1 MKFSRDRFGD
11 LAASV
16 FALILILLA
25 SPPVA
30 AQDRVPRLEPAECP
44 FERGVNSIT
53 NPGRRETEMTQ
64 SRNQLFGVAIYACA
78 IVFVLMT
85 STFASA
91 QDRVPR
97 LEPAD
102 CPLERGDWA
111 KDAKIECKWLVVP
124 ESRGDPKSR
133 TIRLAVVV
141 FRARPPDGTP
151 PLVMLHGGPGD
162 SGIRVFSRP
171 AVRFSQ
177 AREVVIHDQRGNG
190 FSEPKLCPEF
200 NDVERESQK
209 LKTQQEIKKF
219 REASIRKCVASLDA
233 RIERSAYNT
242 DASAADLVDLR
253 HALGYSSWDIF
264 GFSYGAR
271 LAQEAMRRDPNGIR
285 SVVLY
290 KPVTRAP
297 DTYAEIALSTERAFE
312 RVFADCNAQP
322 QCRTAFP
329 TLEKDFYEI
338 YDDLNR
344 NPLSVQMDQDPSK
357 TPVVLDGKRFV
368 DRIRNDVIMPG
379 DPVKLVRLPLLLNE
393 FRRGDKARA
402 ARILIGYNPRVIIVS
417 DIVIAWLVDC
427 YDNYGKQFRA
437 KRKAINGQIRAPF
450 RRDLDEECKLW
461 QRRFANASD
470 SQPIRSDIP
479 TLILTGRYDDR
490 TPTEH
495 AKRIASTLTR
505 AYVIEFPS
513 DAHGPP
519 PRGCHMQ
526 IMRQFWTN
534 PFTEPDASCVKSI
547 PPLRFITS
555 WQDSRGGP

>member
-1 MKFSRDRFGD
+1 MHMKFIRLDSLTVPA
-11 LAASV
+11 LAVLLLFMTSLSAS
-16 FALILILLA
+16 
-25 SPPVA
+25 
-30 AQDRVPRLEPAECP
+30 AQDSLPRLEP
-44 FERGVNSIT
+44 S
-53 NPGRRETEMTQ
+53 
-64 SRNQLFGVAIYACA
+64 
-78 IVFVLMT
+78 
-85 STFASA
+85 
-91 QDRVPR
+91 
-97 LEPAD
+97 D
-102 CPLERGDWA
+102 CPLERGEWA

-124 ESRGDPKSR
+124 ESRRDPKSR
-133 TIRLAVVV
+133 TIRLAVVL
-141 FRARPPDGTP
+141 FRARQPDGTP

-162 SGIRVFSRP
+162 SGIRAFSRP

-177 AREVVIHDQRGNG
+177 AREVVIYDQRGNG

-264 GFSYGAR
+264 GISYGGR

-312 RVFADCNAQP
+312 RVVADCNTQP
-322 QCRTAFP
+322 KCRTVFP
-329 TLEKDFYEI
+329 TVEKDFYDV

-344 NPLSVQMDQDPSK
+344 NPISVQVDQNPSK
-357 TPVVLDGKRFV
+357 APLVLDGKRFV

-379 DPVKLVRLPLLLNE
+379 DPIKLARLPLLLNE
-393 FRRGDKARA
+393 FRRGDRAQA
-402 ARILIGYNPRVIIVS
+402 ARILTGYNPQVLIVS

-437 KRKAINGQIRAPF
+437 KQNAINGQVRPAF
-450 RRDLDEECKLW
+450 RRESMEECKLW

-534 PFTEPDASCVKSI
+534 PSTEPDASCIKTI
-547 PPLRFITS
+547 PPLRFVTS
-555 WQDSRGGP
+555 WQASSSGP